1 MANRCWARRH
11 SCWRRGSPCL
21 RATWILV
28 QGRESMDLA
37 RIWSR
42 LDRGTLLLSR
52 LHRHEFVRIISTV
65 STSSNRYSNRLAPWR
80 RLGTAFERWWGFL
93 LDSRISSEM
102 VGRLAS
108 SDNGRSEF
116 EECYLRSRTR
126 NCTIVCTTVV
136 EDKIGGRIGNGWK
149 RWPMTG
155 NRNGNSW

>member
-80 RLGTAFERWWGFL
+80 RLGTAFERRWGFL

-108 SDNGRSEF
+108 SDNGRWKKRIRGMLSQIT
-116 EECYLRSRTR
+116 YAKLYHRLYHRR
-126 NCTIVCTTVV
+126 
-136 EDKIGGRIGNGWK
+136 GRQDW
-149 RWPMTG
+149 WT
-155 NRNGNSW
+155 NR